1 MHNNIMQYDPSKP
14 IGSIGAYTGNAAFN
28 IGGVTLHS
36 AFYIPFN
43 KINCL
48 SLNNEKLDTLSK
60 HYGQLCVVLIDE
72 ASLVGATTLYQI
84 NKHLRQILDIPTCH
98 FANINVI
105 FLKDLY

>member
-1 MHNNIMQYDPSKP
+1 MQHSISEVSHCTPPSTCPLK
-14 IGSIGAYTGNAAFN
+14 T
-28 IGGVTLHS
+28 
-36 AFYIPFN
+36 
-43 KINCL
+43 NCL

-60 HYGQLCVVLIDE
+60 HYGQLRVVLIDE

-105 FLKDLY
+105 FQRDLYQAQPVRDSMIFESPKLDKIAIAY